1 MRLHVSGALL
11 LTVVEGGCP
20 WLRVGTVVE
29 GGCLVEEEWMDV
41 VEGGEGWV
49 AVVEGG

>member
-11 LTVVEGGCP
+11 L
-20 WLRVGTVVE
+20 TVVE